1 MDIRTSTSIL
11 YLANSALLVTHEIDS
26 AFWHEWDLF
35 HLPGDLQGFLVVNL
49 VLVLIVLYGFKQV
62 LLETRSG
69 RWFSLA
75 LAGAGIFAFSVHGY
89 FLLRGHPEFRL
100 PVSIGLLW
108 ATFVVSLVQGGL
120 ALVAKPRS

>member
-1 MDIRTSTSIL
+1 MNIRSLPSAL
-11 YLANSALLVTHEIDS
+11 YLVNSALLVPHEIDS

-35 HLPGDLQGFLVVNL
+35 GIPGGLQGFLIVNL

-62 LLETRSG
+62 LLETRAG

-75 LAGAGIFAFSVHGY
+75 LAGAGIFAFSVHSY
-89 FLLRGHPEFRL
+89 FLVRGHPEFRL

-108 ATFVVSLVQGGL
+108 ATFVVSLVQGGTAL
-120 ALVAKPRS
+120 ANR